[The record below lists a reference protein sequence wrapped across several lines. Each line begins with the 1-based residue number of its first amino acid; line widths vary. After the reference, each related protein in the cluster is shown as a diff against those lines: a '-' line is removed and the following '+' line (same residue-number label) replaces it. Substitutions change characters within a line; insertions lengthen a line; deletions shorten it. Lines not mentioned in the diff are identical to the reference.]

1 MMYTEDQVNEKVM
14 QGKIMEVQG
23 RTMVAT
29 GSGPL
34 STQVKASQ
42 PMGKALMAMAKPR
55 AVPTSAPT
63 TTAAHRTTS
72 APPTPLGAGAT
83 PMSVTSRDAFNPEE
97 ETTDGSWQQLNDDL
111 VNQTAVPKSGYV
123 APHPKV
129 KPQAKPKAAAS
140 LEA

>member
-1 MMYTEDQVNEKVM
+1 MMYTEDQINEKVM

-34 STQVKASQ
+34 STQIKASQ
-42 PMGKALMAMAKPR
+42 PMGKALMMKAKSR
-55 AVPTSAPT
+55 AVPT
-63 TTAAHRTTS
+63 TAAGRAVS
-72 APPTPLGAGAT
+72 APPTPGAT
-83 PMSVTSRDAFNPEE
+83 PMSTASLGYPVETEE
-97 ETTDGSWQQLNDDL
+97 ETNGSWEQLNDE
-111 VNQTAVPKSGYV
+111 VINQTAVPKSGR
-123 APHPKV
+123 AILPTV